1 MEKQKL
7 EELLREVGRQT
18 AEPVRPE
25 FCDEIKQHIPD
36 RLNRHRIGDTVSIII
51 DLRLSKSVA
60 AAVIIIAM
68 ILLLNIFGSGYPSD
82 SSILR
87 DSVMLLKYWRGQ
99 PEFDLSAGK
108 MKYEYLRS
116 RGEDVTWYGDDID
129 EKTLNDSN
137 TILIRHKLP
146 EGGYEVTFI
155 DGRQQKV
162 NADQMVELL
171 SRMVQKSK
179 RPDK

>member
-1 MEKQKL
+1 MEKRKL
-7 EELLREVGRQT
+7 EELLKEVGLRT
-18 AEPVRPE
+18 AESVRPE
-25 FCDEIKQHIPD
+25 LSDEIKQHIPD
-36 RLNRHRIGDTVSIII
+36 RLIRHRIGDTVSIII

-82 SSILR
+82 SNILR
-87 DSVMLLKYWRGQ
+87 DSVILLKYWRGQ

-108 MKYEYLRS
+108 MKYEYLRN
-116 RGEDVTWYGDDID
+116 RGEDVTWYGDDIS
-129 EKTLNDSN
+129 ESSLKDSN
-137 TILIRHKLP
+137 TVLIQYKLP

-162 NADQMVELL
+162 NAEELVSLL
-171 SRMVQKSK
+171 SRMVRKTKQ
-179 RPDK
+179 